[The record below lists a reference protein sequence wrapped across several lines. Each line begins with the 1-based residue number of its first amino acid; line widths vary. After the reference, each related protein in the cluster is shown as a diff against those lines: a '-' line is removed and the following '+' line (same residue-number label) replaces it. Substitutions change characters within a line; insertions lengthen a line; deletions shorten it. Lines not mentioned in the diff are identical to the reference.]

1 MNKFPKSERII
12 VIGST
17 NVDMVVKTDKHP
29 LPGETRLG
37 GIFFMNAGGK
47 GANQAVAAARMG
59 ANVTFVTKVGNDIF
73 GEQSIAGFKKERI
86 NTDFVF
92 VDDSSSTGTALIVVN
107 KEGENSIVVAPGAN
121 ARLLPRDIDQVH
133 DFEEAGIILIQ
144 LEIPMETI
152 SAVVKKALVNNQ
164 KVILNPAPAQK
175 LADELLN
182 GLFLITPNETEA
194 SLLTGISVEDDDTAG
209 EAARIFLKRGVKNVI
224 ITLGKK
230 GAYFQNEN
238 VSLRINAPVVT
249 AIDTTAAGDTFS
261 GALAVALTE
270 KMSWE
275 EAIKFAVAT
284 ASISVTRLG
293 AQASIP
299 YRSEILS

>member
-1 MNKFPKSERII
+1 MSSEKIV

-17 NVDMVVKTDKHP
+17 NIDMVVKTDRHP

-164 KVILNPAPAQK
+164 KVIIIPAPAQK

>member
-1 MNKFPKSERII
+1 MRSGKIV

-17 NVDMVVKTDKHP
+17 NVDMVVKTDRHP

-59 ANVTFVTKVGNDIF
+59 GNVTFVTKVGNDIF
-73 GEQSIAGFKKERI
+73 GQQSIAGFIKENI
-86 NTDFVF
+86 NTEFVF
-92 VDDSSSTGTALIVVN
+92 VDDSLSTGTALIVVN

-121 ARLLPRDIDQVH
+121 ARLLPQDINKIN
-133 DFEEAGIILIQ
+133 DFGEAGIILIQ
-144 LEIPMETI
+144 LEIPLETI
-152 SAVVKKALVNNQ
+152 SSIVKKGKESNQ
-164 KVILNPAPAQK
+164 KVIINPAPAQK
-175 LADELLN
+175 LTDELLN

-194 SLLTGISVEDDDTAG
+194 ALLTDIAVEDDVTAG
-209 EAARIFLKRGVKNVI
+209 EAARVFLDKGVNNVI

-230 GAYFQNEN
+230 GAYFQNAN
-238 VSLRINAPVVT
+238 LSLRINAPVVT

-275 EAIKFAVAT
+275 EAIKFAVAA
-284 ASISVTRLG
+284 ASISATRLG

-299 YRSEILS
+299 YRSEIFS